1 MSADLE
7 SRLKSALSQLAAA
20 QKKNACQRNEIARI
34 TQDRAALLIETKRR
48 KIIIANAYHDAK
60 GWREDA
66 AKEID
71 AGSTRRSKIN

>member
-20 QKKNACQRNEIARI
+20 QKKNAFQRTEIARI

-48 KIIIANAYHDAK
+48 KIIITNAYQDAK

-66 AKEID
+66 AKEIN
-71 AGSTRRSKIN
+71 AGSARRSKVD